1 VFFWCL
7 NLCSFDVW
15 DGKAGDQGKAAIFW
29 KGCGYDVHG
38 VPGAEI
44 ANKSISLKHMLDID
58 DYV

>member
-1 VFFWCL
+1 M